1 MKRFNIK
8 QNDKNNLRKE
18 NALSHKLYYID
29 SKILSET
36 TKVYKIMGSTG
47 NVYDVILDAKPSC
60 TCPDCKYRGMKCK
73 HIYFVLIKILK
84 LTDDKNSFTN
94 EELNVLIKK
103 KDITDG
109 IKVDNSILIKYKK
122 CVDGSIEQIPIK
134 PKTDDICPICM
145 DDIINGE
152 AYEYCQWSC
161 GNSVHNDCFNIWK
174 TKQGNDDCIICKA
187 NFYKKPTISNDGE
200 YFNLLIK

>member
-1 MKRFNIK
+1 MKRY
-8 QNDKNNLRKE
+8 DKNNLRKE

-47 NVYDVILDAKPSC
+47 NVYDVILDNKPSC

-94 EELNVLIKK
+94 EELKVLIKK

-134 PKTDDICPICM
+134 PRTDDLCPICM
-145 DDIINGE
+145 DDITNGE
-152 AYEYCQWSC
+152 EYESCQWSC
-161 GNSVHNDCFNIWK
+161 GNCVHVDCFDVWK
-174 TKQGNDDCIICKA
+174 TKQGNDDCIVCKTS
-187 NFYKKPTISNDGE
+187 FYKKPTINSDGE